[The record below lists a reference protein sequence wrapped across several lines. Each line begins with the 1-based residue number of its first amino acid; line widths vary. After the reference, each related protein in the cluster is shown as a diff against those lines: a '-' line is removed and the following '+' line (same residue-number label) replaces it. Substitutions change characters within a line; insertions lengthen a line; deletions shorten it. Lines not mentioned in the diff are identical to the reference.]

1 MRSRRCVLEG
11 ASRSASGKVALPRGG
26 ESREV
31 PDSIQRGAGPARSSP
46 GLSCESWRALFR
58 GRPLKPARGRA
69 GAGLLS
75 GLACF
80 VKALEF
86 SFYSESFSTT
96 STLEVPEQ

>member
-69 GAGLLS
+69 GAGVLS